1 MLVRILWLV
10 GIIKLLNY
18 LIFIGIIIILEL
30 LNIFKKDKNK
40 KKIEIL

>member
-40 KKIEIL
+40 KK